1 MLFTAHAD
9 CQQGIERMINYF
21 DWYYTTD
28 SRHNEKDYDYD
39 KFSVFEF
46 KL

>member
-1 MLFTAHAD
+1 
-9 CQQGIERMINYF
+9 MINYF
-21 DWYYTTD
+21 DWYYTTN
-28 SRHNEKDYDYD
+28 SRRDEDYDYD